1 MELTVYRHY
10 QSGSKV
16 LCTYAMLPFF
26 CNTGDQTTQSR
37 CPFGVHPGSTL
48 LNRWAAVSCEV
59 VKQIQRLFPRLLATT
74 METLADP
81 TDVNKFY
88 NYSFKVSDISQR
100 QQSPFFNLFQIQGG
114 LQDCIVG

>member
-1 MELTVYRHY
+1 
-10 QSGSKV
+10 
-16 LCTYAMLPFF
+16 
-26 CNTGDQTTQSR
+26 
-37 CPFGVHPGSTL
+37 
-48 LNRWAAVSCEV
+48 
-59 VKQIQRLFPRLLATT
+59 